1 MAIADR
7 METTVCETETYVS
20 ERENARVSI
29 SRMSSTELLR
39 FGVSAKLRLSQGPTP
54 NNPHQADLAAQ
65 LSEARSEWNQRHPN
79 LPLRDSF

>member
-1 MAIADR
+1 

-39 FGVSAKLRLSQGPTP
+39 FGVSAKLRLSQRPAPDDPEPTE
-54 NNPHQADLAAQ
+54 LATQ
-65 LSEARSEWNQRHPN
+65 LIEARLEWNRRHPN